1 VSTAHAAGLFGAAYL
16 MAAVGGGVALA
27 PRFSASRFLDDV
39 RRSGSTIAMLLGAM
53 MNFVENQPERP
64 DDRDNPLRII
74 SGGPPP
80 KDPVRIMKRFGV
92 LYTQGYGMTDHS
104 SFTKLP
110 LGDKPERLTSVG
122 KVVEPYDVIVVDDDD
137 LELPPGTVGEIL
149 VRSRYPWRSSS
160 GYYKRPLESMAA
172 RGNDW
177 FHTGDRGYLDQDG
190 YLFFVDRKKDAI
202 RRRGENISAYEVE
215 RVVITHPHVAEAAA
229 YPVQSELSED
239 EVCVSVV
246 AREGQALDLPD
257 LIRFCIKN
265 MPGSMVPRFVHVA
278 DQLPKTLTQRV
289 EKYKMRQWAAENRAV
304 LWDRETIEEF
314 KRIKS

>member
-1 VSTAHAAGLFGAAYL
+1 
-16 MAAVGGGVALA
+16 
-27 PRFSASRFLDDV
+27 
-39 RRSGSTIAMLLGAM
+39 
-53 MNFVENQPERP
+53 
-64 DDRDNPLRII
+64 
-74 SGGPPP
+74 
-80 KDPVRIMKRFGV
+80 
-92 LYTQGYGMTDHS
+92 
-104 SFTKLP
+104 
-110 LGDKPERLTSVG
+110 
-122 KVVEPYDVIVVDDDD
+122 
-137 LELPPGTVGEIL
+137 
-149 VRSRYPWRSSS
+149 
-160 GYYKRPLESMAA
+160 MAA